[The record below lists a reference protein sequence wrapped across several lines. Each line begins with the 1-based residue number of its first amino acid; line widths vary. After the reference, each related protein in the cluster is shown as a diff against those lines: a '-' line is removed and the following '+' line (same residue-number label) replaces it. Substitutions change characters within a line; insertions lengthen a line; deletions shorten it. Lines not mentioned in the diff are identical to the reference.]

1 MTTEVAEQKR
11 RSDGFLGCEGGGSFS
26 SLGCSAASGKRLKKN
41 ELCHKNLVA
50 GSSREREAA
59 EGKDRIGK
67 RVAAL
72 QQLVSPFG
80 KTDTASVLQETADY
94 INFLHAQLQE
104 SYRRSL
110 RARGLCLVPL
120 PCALRLARSNGADI
134 WAPNK
139 TNSRGS

>member
-50 GSSREREAA
+50 R

-139 TNSRGS
+139 TNSRGSKAPTVCVD